1 MKLYFTPGT
10 CSLAPHIVI
19 RELGLDVELHHVRI
33 GPDPVVAADGSDYR
47 KLNPLGYVPLLELD
61 DGRLLGEGVAILQY
75 LAELDPAAGLAPAAG
90 TFERIELQ
98 QWLTFISSELH
109 KSFSPWLFHPEYG
122 EQAAQVARER
132 IDTRF
137 AHVERQLERQHHDG
151 HDWLLGER
159 FGIADAYLF
168 TIADWSRPAKVS
180 LTAFPRLAAY
190 LERVRAR
197 DSVGE
202 ALRREKAAIGGARQ

>member
-19 RELGLDVELHHVRI
+19 RELGLPLELRRVRI
-33 GPDPVVAADGSDYR
+33 GPNPTVVADGSDFR
-47 KLNPLGYVPLLELD
+47 ALNPLGYVPLLELD

-75 LAELDPAAGLAPAAG
+75 LADLDPATSLAPAAG

-98 QWLTFISSELH
+98 GWLTFISSELH

-122 EQAAQVARER
+122 EQAAAVARER
-132 IDTRF
+132 IASRL
-137 AHVERQLERQHHDG
+137 AVVERRLEER
-151 HDWLLGER
+151 DWLLGTG
-159 FGIADAYLF
+159 FGVADAYLF
-168 TIADWSRPAKVS
+168 TVVDWSRAAKVP
-180 LTAFPRLAAY
+180 LEAFPRLIAY

-197 DSVGE
+197 ASVVE
-202 ALRREKAAIGGARQ
+202 ALRHERAV

>member
-1 MKLYFTPGT
+1 MKLYFTPRT

-19 RELGLDVELHHVRI
+19 RELGLDVELRRVRI
-33 GPDPVVAADGSDYR
+33 GPDPVVADDGSDYR
-47 KLNPLGYVPLLELD
+47 RLNPLGYVPLLELD
-61 DGRLLGEGVAILQY
+61 DGRLLGEGVAIMQY
-75 LAELDPAAGLAPAAG
+75 LADLHPAAGLAPAAG
-90 TFERIELQ
+90 TFERVELQ

-122 EQAAQVARER
+122 EQAMQVARMR
-132 IDTRF
+132 IDNRF
-137 AHVERQLERQHHDG
+137 AHVEHHLEGR
-151 HDWLLGER
+151 DWLLGDR

-168 TIADWSRPAKVS
+168 TIADWSRLLKVS
-180 LTAFPRLAAY
+180 LTSFPRLAAY

-202 ALRREKAAIGGARQ
+202 ALRREKAA